1 MPHFHIVSLTKAPY
15 RLKDL
20 AMDAGFGFQA
30 LEVKITGPAAASYV
44 AKYASKQHPSTP
56 KGFRRVRASR
66 DWAKLPDFD
75 GDPLM
80 VKARSETTYEFIM
93 RVAETTGLVPEDLY
107 ERWLDAQADSD
118 S

>member
-1 MPHFHIVSLTKAPY
+1 MPHFHIVSLSKAPY

-30 LEVKITGPAAASYV
+30 LEVKITGPEAASYV

-66 DWAKLPDFD
+66 NWTKLPEYE
-75 GDPLM
+75 GKPLI
-80 VKARSETTYEFIM
+80 VKSRSESISAFIM
-93 RVAETTGLVPEDLY
+93 RAADETGIDHETLY
-107 ERWLDAQADSD
+107 ERWLDASEDGIS
-118 S
+118 